1 MRIRLALITIV
12 ILRFSPKIYY
22 TPYLSI
28 SEIRGTIGYG
38 HRSDFTPAFKKK
50 IRLSACGVQKK
61 NEAHILLS

>member
-1 MRIRLALITIV
+1 MRIRLALITIE

-28 SEIRGTIGYG
+28 SEIMGTIGYG

-50 IRLSACGVQKK
+50 YGCPPAEYRRKTKRTS
-61 NEAHILLS
+61 S